1 MFLVSLPGILKAHLK
16 PNMAYGS
23 MPRKSVTNILL
34 GGTNKYYELLI
45 LLTKMVDLLINIEII
60 R

>member
-1 MFLVSLPGILKAHLK
+1 
-16 PNMAYGS
+16 MAYGL

-34 GGTNKYYELLI
+34 GETNKYYEVVI
-45 LLTKMVDLLINIEII
+45 LLTKMVDSLMDIEII